1 MKQNSIDVFNY
12 VKENAGQNLTA
23 NDIAEGL
30 GLSPRSV
37 NAIITSVF
45 VRHKDEDK
53 NFVPLMERVP
63 AEIFDEASGF
73 HKAVKF
79 IKLTEDGKVFEPVAD

>member
-12 VKENAGQNLTA
+12 VKNHADQNLTA

-53 NFVPLMERVP
+53 NVIPLMERVP
-63 AEIFDEASGF
+63 AEVFDDVTGF

-79 IKLTEDGKVFEPVAD
+79 IKLTDDGEVFEPVID